1 LLKNLSTDATV
12 AGIVKNILKL
22 MQTFGNNSHKPQ
34 GGDHCFKALSKYS
47 KWLVSPVCFEIFR
60 FLGMSANP
68 KLTFDSTLYQLATQ
82 V

>member
-1 LLKNLSTDATV
+1 LLKNLSVDVTV

-22 MQTFGNNSHKPQ
+22 IQTFGNNSHMPQ

-47 KWLVSPVCFEIFR
+47 EWLVSPVCFEIFR
-60 FLGMSANP
+60 FLGVSANP
-68 KLTFDSTLYQLATQ
+68 KLTFDSTLYQLATH